1 MTKRARS
8 IRRTTTKP
16 ARRSAVALPAGR
28 ITKHKA
34 RVLGLVNAA
43 MWLLYLDPDRK
54 PQHQSEWG
62 DVTERLLA
70 SQVPAVQ
77 TLVGNARHPKT
88 LRNLLA
94 PHRQDI
100 MPPLFHALTRAAHWA
115 EDAELRTR
123 KVEEVTN
130 YFITFAPVDIR
141 SRSERDAVM
150 LARAVERCAK
160 KLPPDVEKAR
170 QRILQRQAERD
181 ARMTIWQ
188 DGWHRGRQ
196 KLPG

>member
-1 MTKRARS
+1 MTKHEAR
-8 IRRTTTKP
+8 IQ
-16 ARRSAVALPAGR
+16 
-28 ITKHKA
+28 
-34 RVLGLVNAA
+34 GLVNAA
-43 MWLLYLDPDRK
+43 LWLLYLDPDRE

-77 TLVGNARHPKT
+77 TLVGNARRPKT

-115 EDAELRTR
+115 EDAELQTR
-123 KVEEVTN
+123 KVEEVAN
-130 YFITFAPVDIR
+130 YFITFAPFDIR
-141 SRSERDAVM
+141 SRSERDAERDAVM
-150 LARAVERCAK
+150 LARAVERWAK

-170 QRILQRQAERD
+170 QRILQRQADRD
-181 ARMTIWQ
+181 ARMTVWQ
-188 DGWHRGRQ
+188 DGWARGRQ